1 MSRSR
6 GIARKCPAFFS
17 VPAFLTFSPRAAF
30 FSMFEFFAA
39 KREKFP
45 APWLALGPL
54 HLLFF
59 RSLARRFSKSPRAKH
74 GFFLIACPPFA
85 CLVFY
90 FPARLPSAFLKNF
103 RRSLL
108 IFLTR
113 LDRFPLDSAKL
124 FWTSPSRSKWG
135 RQPGV
140 PSVHRP
146 QPRRGLAHRLPGLA
160 PPVRPPPDDRPMF
173 ASRRSARRLMFVLG
187 LFEVRRCA
195 MLLAFEIRRAIIKRR
210 FKNV

>member
-17 VPAFLTFSPRAAF
+17 VPAFLTFSPRTAF

-45 APWLALGPL
+45 APWLALA
-54 HLLFF
+54 
-59 RSLARRFSKSPRAKH
+59 RS
-74 GFFLIACPPFA
+74 I
-85 CLVFY
+85 FY

-146 QPRRGLAHRLPGLA
+146 QPRRGLAHRFPGLA
-160 PPVRPPPDDRPMF
+160 PPARPPPDDRPMF
-173 ASRRSARRLMFVLG
+173 ASRRPARRPMFAKG

-195 MLLAFEIRRAIIKRR
+195 MLLAFDVRQAITQKEI
-210 FKNV
+210 